1 MCCSQADSEAFT
13 TLIEHCRRLDIP
25 IEKYLSCAF
34 SYIKK
39 YSTPGHRLGIPYFLN
54 EKVVSYCGANLENF
68 NSSSLLLEQI
78 KNDILYTE
86 KSIRNMM
93 VDTSKAYDACFG
105 TLLKAG
111 KVSSFFLAYK
121 KLTGSLLVSSY
132 SSEYFDKLVGI
143 LEPFFTYILAK
154 NNVYN
159 TNKIQE
165 WNNSKIEDFGFCSV
179 YFTDRYITNELVEE
193 SLGND
198 ATTQGTTLHGI
209 FETIFKRYNK
219 SKTKNLKAIA
229 MRYFESAA
237 YLAATEQLQDHTP
250 FIEKLF
256 KEDTSLFY
264 SLIQKDTKVL
274 IEHKMSAVLEGI
286 MFYGTADLIL
296 INGTTAYVLDY
307 KSSKL
312 DPKYLPKNNAKYH
325 KQLSLYAKLLRQ
337 EMPELTEVSGTV
349 IYTRGLIHHFDDMN
363 NNIHIE
369 RALDIQAIK
378 KTLDSGIL
386 VPNTNSCF
394 LCRHPACKFRTRESI
409 WDSTGSRRNK

>member
-1 MCCSQADSEAFT
+1 
-13 TLIEHCRRLDIP
+13 
-25 IEKYLSCAF
+25 
-34 SYIKK
+34 
-39 YSTPGHRLGIPYFLN
+39 
-54 EKVVSYCGANLENF
+54 
-68 NSSSLLLEQI
+68 
-78 KNDILYTE
+78 
-86 KSIRNMM
+86 
-93 VDTSKAYDACFG
+93 
-105 TLLKAG
+105 
-111 KVSSFFLAYK
+111 
-121 KLTGSLLVSSY
+121 
-132 SSEYFDKLVGI
+132 
-143 LEPFFTYILAK
+143 
-154 NNVYN
+154 
-159 TNKIQE
+159 
-165 WNNSKIEDFGFCSV
+165 
-179 YFTDRYITNELVEE
+179 
-193 SLGND
+193 
-198 ATTQGTTLHGI
+198 
-209 FETIFKRYNK
+209 
-219 SKTKNLKAIA
+219 
-229 MRYFESAA
+229 
-237 YLAATEQLQDHTP
+237 
-250 FIEKLF
+250 
-256 KEDTSLFY
+256 
-264 SLIQKDTKVL
+264 
-274 IEHKMSAVLEGI
+274 MSAVLEGI